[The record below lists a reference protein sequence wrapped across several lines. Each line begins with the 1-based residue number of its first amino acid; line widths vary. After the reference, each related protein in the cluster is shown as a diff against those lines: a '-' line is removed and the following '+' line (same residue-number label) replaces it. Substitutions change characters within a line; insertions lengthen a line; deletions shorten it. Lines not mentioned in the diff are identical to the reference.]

1 MANVNKPF
9 GLRPI
14 GNLSATGAQKQYAY
28 EIADNQSG
36 AIYQGD
42 LVTVYDG
49 YLVKFA
55 PASHSAAV
63 GVFNGC
69 SYIDPT
75 SGKPTWKNYYPGSV
89 NITAGKIMAEVFD
102 DPAQLFVVQADEDV
116 VQADIGKNAD
126 VTASTTGSATTG
138 ISAMTLDSSTIANT
152 AALNLKIV
160 GKYDVPGN
168 DLGSNYTVVVVK
180 INEHMYGSAGVAG
193 QGA

>member
-1 MANVNKPF
+1 MSNVDKAF

-28 EIADNQSG
+28 EIADDQSG
-36 AIYQGD
+36 AIFQGD
-42 LVTVYDG
+42 LVTVFDG
-49 YLVKFA
+49 FLVKFA
-55 PASHSAAV
+55 PATHTAAV

-69 SYIDPT
+69 NYIDPS

-89 NITAGKIMAEVFD
+89 NITSGKIMAEVLD
-102 DPAQLFVVQADEDV
+102 DPNQLFIIQADEDI

-126 VTASTTGSATTG
+126 VIGTGGSTVTG
-138 ISAMTLDSSTIANT
+138 ISTMELDSSTVAKD

-160 GKYDVPGN
+160 GLYDVPGN
-168 DLGSNYTVVVVK
+168 SLGTNFTVVVVK